1 MRKLL
6 RRLDAYTLT
15 ALNPMRPQRRAADRR
30 SPEREAVQARRVERA
45 RRRRMAAELAGYRT
59 PAERMEL
66 SVILSQH
73 SAEQVREIEDLLP
86 RLTD

>member
-6 RRLDAYTLT
+6 RRLDAHT
-15 ALNPMRPQRRAADRR
+15 LNPMRPQRRAADRR
-30 SPEREAVQARRVERA
+30 SPEHEAVQARRVERA

-59 PAERMEL
+59 PAERTEL

-86 RLTD
+86 RLAD